1 MTLGSYHIHHLII
14 MQTMLKRI
22 APLILFVLSFVALP
36 AQILEPVTW
45 EVSQVAG
52 EKPDEYLLIFKAT
65 IEDHWKVY
73 ANDVPPG
80 GVIPTDIFYDNT
92 AGWVK
97 VGELEQLGR
106 KKQAFDQYFDME
118 LKWFESKV
126 VFRQPIRVTAAQ
138 ATVSGYLEF
147 QTCDAERCLPPTEV
161 PFSYTLKGTGTAA
174 APSSNNTTTTDA
186 ATTEEEEAT
195 DTEAPLSFT
204 VVEGTTDTATAT
216 TPSKPQPQEEEESQS
231 LWGYLIAGFGSG
243 LLALLTPCV
252 FPMIPLTVSF
262 FTKSSSNRR
271 KGLGN
276 ALTYAASIILIF
288 LGLGF
293 IITYAFGPSALN
305 AMASNQYFNLAFFVI
320 FIIFALSFFG
330 AFEIT
335 LPSSFVNKA
344 DSMSERGGII
354 GIFFMAFTLVLVSF
368 SCTMPIVGSLLVLIA
383 ESGAF
388 WAPMMGLLG
397 FALALAVPF
406 ALFAAFPGWLNS
418 LPKSGGWLNTVKVT
432 LGFAEVALAFK
443 FLSVADLAYHWNFL
457 TRDIFIAIWIIVAI
471 LLGMYLLGKIRFP
484 GEPEQP
490 TITIP
495 RLFFSIISFA
505 FAIYLVPGM
514 WGAPVKLLSGIA
526 PPGHYQ
532 EFSLN
537 QLQYKLKQMEAQ
549 LAALDQADD
558 MAAQDI
564 DALPAELVNVG
575 HCPHELPCFFDIDRG
590 LQEAKRT
597 NKPILLDFTG
607 WACVNCRKMEDHVWS
622 DPRVWETINDDYVL
636 ISLYVDDKT
645 ALPEEYQISK
655 YTQNKVRTIGKMWSD
670 LQTDWYKVN
679 SQPYYVLLDH
689 DLQTL
694 VTPVGYTPDVD
705 EYLNFLKSGVT
716 SFNR

>member
-1 MTLGSYHIHHLII
+1 

-22 APLILFVLSFVALP
+22 APLLLFVLSVVTLP

-52 EKPDEYLLIFKAT
+52 EKPGEYLLIFKAT

-92 AGWVK
+92 DGWEKAG
-97 VGELEQLGR
+97 GLEQLGR

-126 VFRQPIRVTAAQ
+126 VFRQPIRITAAQ

-147 QTCDAERCLPPTEV
+147 QTCDAERCLPPSEV

-174 APSSNNTTTTDA
+174 APSTTTTATTDA
-186 ATTEEEEAT
+186 ATTEEEEAA

-204 VVEGTTDTATAT
+204 VVEGNTDTATAT
-216 TPSKPQPQEEEESQS
+216 TPSTPQPQEEEESQS

-271 KGLGN
+271 KGLAN

-305 AMASNQYFNLAFFVI
+305 AMASNQYFNLGFFVI

-471 LLGMYLLGKIRFP
+471 LLGVYLLGKIRFP

-495 RLFFSIISFA
+495 RLFFAILSFSFA
-505 FAIYLVPGM
+505 VYLVPGM

-549 LAALDQADD
+549 LAALDKSED
-558 MAAQDI
+558 AAALDI

-622 DPRVWETINDDYVL
+622 DPRVWETINDEYVL

-645 ALPEEYQISK
+645 TLPEEYQISK
-655 YTQNKVRTIGKMWSD
+655 YTQNKVRTVGKMWSD

-689 DLQTL
+689 DLNTL
-694 VTPVGYTPDVD
+694 VTPVGYTPNVD
-705 EYLNFLKSGVT
+705 EYLSFLKSGVAG
-716 SFNR
+716 FNR

>member
-1 MTLGSYHIHHLII
+1 

-22 APLILFVLSFVALP
+22 APLLLFVLSVVTLP

-52 EKPDEYLLIFKAT
+52 EKPGEYLLIFKAT

-92 AGWVK
+92 DGWEK
-97 VGELEQLGR
+97 AGELEQLGR

-118 LKWFESKV
+118 LKWFEGKV
-126 VFRQPIRVTAAQ
+126 VFRQPIRITAAQ

-147 QTCDAERCLPPTEV
+147 QTCDAERCLPPSEV

-174 APSSNNTTTTDA
+174 APSATTATTDA
-186 ATTEEEEAT
+186 ATTEEEEAA

-204 VVEGTTDTATAT
+204 VVEGNTDTATAT
-216 TPSKPQPQEEEESQS
+216 TPSTPQPQEEEESQS

-271 KGLGN
+271 KGLAN

-305 AMASNQYFNLAFFVI
+305 AMASNQYFNLGFFVI

-471 LLGMYLLGKIRFP
+471 LLGVYLLGKIRFP

-495 RLFFSIISFA
+495 RLFFAILSFSFA
-505 FAIYLVPGM
+505 VYLVPGM

-549 LAALDQADD
+549 LAALDKSED
-558 MAAQDI
+558 AAALDI

-622 DPRVWETINDDYVL
+622 DPRVWETINDEYVL

-689 DLQTL
+689 DLNTL

-705 EYLNFLKSGVT
+705 EYLSFLKRGVAG
-716 SFNR
+716 FNR